1 MTKKAKYLIY
11 FQLIYVLFSGLLI
24 DVGFPKSI
32 KYIMD
37 MVTLLLAIVIVFD
50 KNKKELLKHRI
61 VCGVMLLWLVVT
73 SAVSFVRGCEPLWI
87 IWAYRNWA
95 RGFVFF
101 AACIILLEK
110 TDIEKLVKL
119 FRISYFINFLIVIFE
134 FLFLGQKGDYLGG
147 IFGSSVGCNGYT
159 NILLCIV
166 LILSIMQAYK
176 NNKLGAYEW
185 FVFCSSMIIA
195 ALEEIKIFYYE
206 YLAIIAICAILF
218 IFIKKPDNRF
228 LVKMTYMSLTGFV
241 IGIILL
247 EIFFPNSFSIILSS
261 KSYFHYEETCR
272 SAYKLSR
279 SHGISEI
286 NDKWFGD
293 DLALQLFGMGLG
305 NCETASFDF
314 LVSDFARLYGEWNYM
329 FCCHHILYLEGGLVG
344 LFLFGL
350 IFVVIALESAFQL
363 FKSKKPDIYNVM
375 GIVFSLITIVS
386 IVYNNGMRTEVQ
398 YMVYFVLAICCK
410 QINRSDGQ
418 EGKFLK

>member
-101 AACIILLEK
+101 AACIILLER

-147 IFGSSVGCNGYT
+147 
-159 NILLCIV
+159 
-166 LILSIMQAYK
+166 
-176 NNKLGAYEW
+176 
-185 FVFCSSMIIA
+185 FCR
-195 ALEEIKIFYYE
+195 EYY
-206 YLAIIAICAILF
+206 I
-218 IFIKKPDNRF
+218 
-228 LVKMTYMSLTGFV
+228 
-241 IGIILL
+241 
-247 EIFFPNSFSIILSS
+247 
-261 KSYFHYEETCR
+261 
-272 SAYKLSR
+272 
-279 SHGISEI
+279 
-286 NDKWFGD
+286 
-293 DLALQLFGMGLG
+293 
-305 NCETASFDF
+305 
-314 LVSDFARLYGEWNYM
+314 
-329 FCCHHILYLEGGLVG
+329 
-344 LFLFGL
+344 
-350 IFVVIALESAFQL
+350 
-363 FKSKKPDIYNVM
+363 
-375 GIVFSLITIVS
+375 
-386 IVYNNGMRTEVQ
+386 
-398 YMVYFVLAICCK
+398 
-410 QINRSDGQ
+410 
-418 EGKFLK
+418 